1 MIAEL
6 NKTAIEDFAA
16 RARYLIERRLAARLC
31 TTHQAKTERDLL
43 SEISMWVF
51 RGADVYGMFG
61 SENEVVAVCVVTWPK
76 TQPVNVRVIYTLPYA
91 RRQGHMS
98 KLLAF
103 VEQAAKDRGYQELA
117 SRASTFESRAL
128 YERRGYRVDTTT
140 KEGHKL
146 IKTRLKR

>member
-1 MIAEL
+1 
-6 NKTAIEDFAA
+6 
-16 RARYLIERRLAARLC
+16 
-31 TTHQAKTERDLL
+31 
-43 SEISMWVF
+43 
-51 RGADVYGMFG
+51 MFG

-103 VEQAAKDRGYQELA
+103 VEQAAKDRGYTELA
-117 SRASTFESRAL
+117 SRASTFESRSL
-128 YERRGYRVDTTT
+128 YEHRGYRVDATT